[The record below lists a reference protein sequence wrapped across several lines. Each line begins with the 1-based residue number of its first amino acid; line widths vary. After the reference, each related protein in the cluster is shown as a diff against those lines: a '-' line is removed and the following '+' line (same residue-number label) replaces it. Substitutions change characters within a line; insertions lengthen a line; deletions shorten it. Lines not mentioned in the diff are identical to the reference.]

1 MGVQDM
7 VPRWRAA
14 LKELLPD
21 LHGHLINALSLFSLA
36 MALAGHCHSGRLAA
50 HAPSRALVPSRQRRL
65 ERLLSN
71 GRLKVKE
78 ALGGACSQLAAA
90 VLLSLCSVPGRRL
103 VLILDETPNGDRLKA
118 LKLSVGYRK
127 RAVPIAWACY
137 APDSPPEPM
146 PELIRS
152 LLSGVSASVP
162 DSCHVTLLAD
172 RGLAWPCVA
181 DCCVELGWHYVL
193 RLQGQTKVRFLDG
206 RGRRVE
212 KHAKELAPFRGRRW
226 TGHAEVFKTAGWR
239 EANVVATWEPCCREP
254 WLLVTDLPASFARCL
269 GYCKRTWCEQMHR
282 DEKSGGFNWG
292 RSLVRDPEHAER
304 LLLVMALATLLCVGL
319 GTQAI
324 KRGLRRL
331 IEPTR
336 RRTLSVFQLGLRR
349 LKDAWTQG
357 TALPL
362 GVYLYPS

>member
-1 MGVQDM
+1 MSARDM

-21 LHGHLINALSLFSLA
+21 LHGHLVNALSLFSLA

-50 HAPSRALVPSRQRRL
+50 HAPSRALVPSRRRRW

-71 GRLKVKE
+71 RRLKVE
-78 ALGGACSQLAAA
+78 GACARLAAA

-103 VLILDETPNGDRLKA
+103 VLILDETPDGDRLKA
-118 LKLSVGYRK
+118 LKLSVGYRR
-127 RAVPIAWACY
+127 RAVPLAWACY
-137 APDSPPEPM
+137 APDSPPRPM
-146 PELIRS
+146 PQLIR
-152 LLSGVSASVP
+152 LLLRSVRDAVP
-162 DSCHVTLLAD
+162 ASCHVTLLAD
-172 RGLAWPCVA
+172 RGLAWPSVV

-193 RLQGQTKVRFLDG
+193 RLQGQTKVRFVDG

-212 KHAKELAPFRGRRW
+212 KHAWELARYRGRRW
-226 TGHAEVFKTAGWR
+226 TGRAEVFKKSGWR
-239 EANVVATWEPCCREP
+239 EANVVATWEPCCRER
-254 WLLVTDLPASFARCL
+254 WLLVTDLPASFRRCL

-282 DEKSGGFNWG
+282 DEKSAGFNWG
-292 RSLVRDPEHAER
+292 RSLVRDPSHADR
-304 LLLVMALATLLCVGL
+304 LLLVMALATLLCVSL

-324 KRGLRRL
+324 KGGLRRL
-331 IEPTR
+331 FEPTR
-336 RRTLSVFQLGLRR
+336 RRLLSVFQLGLRR

-357 TALPL
+357 NALPL